1 MIFGYFIV
9 IEKFDKCIRMKE
21 LSKKGENFYQLWEKQ
36 REKKWNYVFVHGS
49 IYWGLPM
56 AIGAFLI
63 NSQFEI
69 GNMSISKLLISI
81 VVFMIGGLGYG
92 LSQFRISYS
101 GLKKKRL
108 LQKK

>member
-1 MIFGYFIV
+1 
-9 IEKFDKCIRMKE
+9 MKE
-21 LSKKGENFYQLWEKQ
+21 LSKKGENFYLFWEKQ
-36 REKKWNYVFVHGS
+36 REKKWLYIFVHGS

-92 LSQFRISYS
+92 HSQFRISYS
-101 GLKKKRL
+101 GWKKKRL